1 MKMLAA
7 AEDPQEDRI
16 LAALK
21 RLQLNHLHETLA
33 SVLAEAA
40 KNDWT
45 YLEFLDQILRREV
58 DAKQGKRIRMGMQI
72 AHFPC
77 VRTIEG
83 FDFSFQPSVDERLI
97 RELSTGNFLSHGQNV
112 LIFGPPGV
120 GKSHLAIG
128 LGRKIVEQG
137 HTVRFTTA
145 TALLA
150 ALGKAETEGGLSEKL
165 TEFSKPRLLIV
176 DEMGYLPFERR
187 SAHLFFQLVNRRYE
201 KGSLLVTTNQRVSD
215 WGIVFGDE
223 VLATAILDRLLHH
236 SHTLMITGESYRL
249 REKRKSGLIRS
260 GPGNAA
266 FDKPQPKPE
275 VNTDKGPATEANGE
289 KGSPKGGKHR

>member
-1 MKMLAA
+1 MPV
-7 AEDPQEDRI
+7 DPHDPREDRVF
-16 LAALK
+16 AALK
-21 RLQLNHLHETLA
+21 RLQLTHLRETLA
-33 SVLAEAA
+33 AVLSEAA
-40 KNDWT
+40 KEEWT

-77 VRTIEG
+77 VRAIEG
-83 FDFSFQPSVDERLI
+83 FDFAFQPTADERLI
-97 RELSTGNFLSHGQNV
+97 RELSTGTFIANGENI

-137 HTVRFTTA
+137 HSVRFTTA

-150 ALGKAETEGGLSEKL
+150 ALGKAETEGGLSDKL
-165 TEFSKPRLLIV
+165 MEYCKPRLLII
-176 DEMGYLPFERR
+176 DELGYLPFERR
-187 SAHLFFQLVNRRYE
+187 AAHLFFQLVNRRYE
-201 KGSLLVTTNQRVSD
+201 KGSLLVTTNQRVSE

-236 SHTLMITGESYRL
+236 SHTLLITGESYRL

-260 GPGNAA
+260 RLTDVDHEKTHREPGV
-266 FDKPQPKPE
+266 K
-275 VNTDKGPATEANGE
+275 TE
-289 KGSPKGGKHR
+289 KGREKGGQDR

>member
-1 MKMLAA
+1 MNLLVAPD
-7 AEDPQEDRI
+7 DPQEQRI

-21 RLQLNHLHETLA
+21 RLQLTHLRETLA
-33 SVLAEAA
+33 AVLSEAA
-40 KNDWT
+40 REEWT

-58 DAKQGKRIRMGMQI
+58 DAKQGKRVRMGMQI

-83 FDFSFQPSVDERLI
+83 FDFTFQPSADERLV
-97 RELSTGNFLSHGQNV
+97 RELSTGNFIAHGENV

-150 ALGKAETEGGLSEKL
+150 SLGKAETEGGLSDKL
-165 TEFSKPRLLIV
+165 TEFCKPRLLII
-176 DEMGYLPFERR
+176 DELGYLPFERR
-187 SAHLFFQLVNRRYE
+187 AAHLFFQLVNRRYE
-201 KGSLLVTTNQRVSD
+201 KGSLLVTTNQRVSE

-236 SHTLMITGESYRL
+236 SHTLLITGESYRL

-260 GPGNAA
+260 RLATAEPMEAYRE
-266 FDKPQPKPE
+266 PE
-275 VNTDKGPATEANGE
+275 VNIENGQR
-289 KGSPKGGKHR
+289 KGGKSR

>member
-1 MKMLAA
+1 MLVDPN
-7 AEDPQEDRI
+7 DPQEDRVF
-16 LAALK
+16 AALK
-21 RLQLNHLHETLA
+21 RLQLTHLRETLA
-33 SVLAEAA
+33 AVLSEAA
-40 KNDWT
+40 KEEWT

-58 DAKQGKRIRMGMQI
+58 DAKQGKRIRMAMQI

-83 FDFSFQPSVDERLI
+83 FDFGFQPTADERLI
-97 RELSTGNFLSHGQNV
+97 RELSTGNFIAHGENI

-150 ALGKAETEGGLSEKL
+150 VLGKAETEGGLSDKL
-165 TEFSKPRLLIV
+165 IEFCKPRLLII
-176 DEMGYLPFERR
+176 DELGYLPFERR
-187 SAHLFFQLVNRRYE
+187 AAHLFFQLVNRRYE
-201 KGSLLVTTNQRVSD
+201 KGSLLVTTNQRVSE

-236 SHTLMITGESYRL
+236 SHTLLITGESYRL

-260 GPGNAA
+260 KLTNV
-266 FDKPQPKPE
+266 DDERTHREPE
-275 VNTDKGPATEANGE
+275 VKTDKGPE
-289 KGSPKGGKHR
+289 KGGKNR

>member
-1 MKMLAA
+1 MSLLL
-7 AEDPQEDRI
+7 EPDDPQEQRI

-21 RLQLNHLHETLA
+21 RLQLTHLRETLA
-33 SVLAEAA
+33 AVLSEAA
-40 KNDWT
+40 KENWT

-77 VRTIEG
+77 VRTIDG
-83 FDFSFQPSVDERLI
+83 FDFGFQPSADERLI
-97 RELSTGNFLSHGQNV
+97 RELATGNFIAHGENV

-150 ALGKAETEGGLSEKL
+150 TLGKAETEGGLSDEL
-165 TEFSKPRLLIV
+165 TEYCKPRLLIV
-176 DEMGYLPFERR
+176 DELGYLPFERR
-187 SAHLFFQLVNRRYE
+187 AAHLFFQLVNRRYE
-201 KGSLLVTTNQRVSD
+201 KGSLLLTTNQRVSE

-236 SHTLMITGESYRL
+236 SHTLLITGESYRL

-260 GPGNAA
+260 RLASSDAEGSNRGSEMKTESGSVTGRQ
-266 FDKPQPKPE
+266 KPI
-275 VNTDKGPATEANGE
+275 A
-289 KGSPKGGKHR
+289 

>member
-1 MKMLAA
+1 MLVDPN
-7 AEDPQEDRI
+7 DPQEDRVF
-16 LAALK
+16 AALK
-21 RLQLNHLHETLA
+21 RLQLTHLRETLA
-33 SVLAEAA
+33 AVLSEAA
-40 KNDWT
+40 KEEWT

-83 FDFSFQPSVDERLI
+83 FDFSFQPSADERLI
-97 RELSTGNFLSHGQNV
+97 RELSTGSFIAHGENI

-150 ALGKAETEGGLSEKL
+150 VLGKAETEGGLSDKL
-165 TEFSKPRLLIV
+165 IEFCKPRLLII
-176 DEMGYLPFERR
+176 DELGYLPFERR
-187 SAHLFFQLVNRRYE
+187 AAHLFFQLVNRRYE
-201 KGSLLVTTNQRVSD
+201 KGSLLVTTNQRVSE

-236 SHTLMITGESYRL
+236 SHTLLITGESYRL

-260 GPGNAA
+260 KLTNV
-266 FDKPQPKPE
+266 DDERTHREPE
-275 VNTDKGPATEANGE
+275 VKTDKGPE
-289 KGSPKGGKHR
+289 KSGKNR

>member
-1 MKMLAA
+1 MGAMI
-7 AEDPQEDRI
+7 DPQEERVFS
-16 LAALK
+16 ALK
-21 RLQLNHLHETLA
+21 RLQLPHLRETLA
-33 SVLAEAA
+33 AVLSEAA
-40 KNDWT
+40 KEQWT
-45 YLEFLDQILRREV
+45 YLEFLDRILGREV
-58 DAKQGKRIRMGMQI
+58 DAKQGNRVRMALQI

-77 VRTIEG
+77 LRTLEE

-97 RELSTGNFLSHGQNV
+97 RELGAGRFIAHGENV

-120 GKSHLAIG
+120 GKTHLAIG

-137 HTVRFTTA
+137 HTVRFTSA

-150 ALGKAETEGGLSEKL
+150 TLGKAESEGNLGDKL
-165 TEFSKPRLLIV
+165 TEYSKPRLLII
-176 DEMGYLPFERR
+176 DELGYLPFERR
-187 SAHLFFQLVNRRYE
+187 AAHLFFQLVNRRYE

-215 WGIVFGDE
+215 WGAVFGDE

-260 GPGNAA
+260 RLANAGPDGVPNET
-266 FDKPQPKPE
+266 E
-275 VNTDKGPATEANGE
+275 VKDE
-289 KGSPKGGKHR
+289 KRSDRVAKNR

>member
-1 MKMLAA
+1 MNMLVAPD
-7 AEDPQEDRI
+7 DPQEERI

-21 RLQLNHLHETLA
+21 RLQLTHLRETLA
-33 SVLAEAA
+33 AVLSEAA
-40 KNDWT
+40 KHEWT

-58 DAKQGKRIRMGMQI
+58 DAKQGKRVRMGMQI

-83 FDFSFQPSVDERLI
+83 FDFAFQPSADERLV
-97 RELSTGNFLSHGQNV
+97 RELSTGNFIAHGENV

-150 ALGKAETEGGLSEKL
+150 SLGKAETEGGLSDKL
-165 TEFSKPRLLIV
+165 IEFCKPRLLII
-176 DEMGYLPFERR
+176 DELGYLPFERR
-187 SAHLFFQLVNRRYE
+187 AAHLFFQLVNRRYE
-201 KGSLLVTTNQRVSD
+201 KGSLLVTTNQRVSE

-223 VLATAILDRLLHH
+223 VLATAILDRLLDH
-236 SHTLMITGESYRL
+236 SHTLLITGESYRL

-260 GPGNAA
+260 RLATAEPMEAYRE
-266 FDKPQPKPE
+266 PE
-275 VNTDKGPATEANGE
+275 VNIENGQR
-289 KGSPKGGKHR
+289 KGGKSR

>member
-1 MKMLAA
+1 MTTLM
-7 AEDPQEDRI
+7 DPQEQRVF
-16 LAALK
+16 LALK
-21 RLQLNHLHETLA
+21 RLQLPHLRDTLA
-33 SVLAEAA
+33 AVLAEAA
-40 KNDWT
+40 KEEWS
-45 YLEFLDQILRREV
+45 YLEFLDRILGREV
-58 DAKQGKRIRMGMQI
+58 DSKQTKRVHMALQI

-77 VRTIEG
+77 VRTIEE

-97 RELSTGNFLSHGQNV
+97 RELATAHFIAHGDNV

-120 GKSHLAIG
+120 GKTHLAIA

-150 ALGKAETEGGLSEKL
+150 TLGKAESEGSLGDKL
-165 TEFSKPRLLIV
+165 TEYSKPRLLII
-176 DEMGYLPFERR
+176 DELGYLPFERR
-187 SAHLFFQLVNRRYE
+187 AAHLFFQLVNRRYE

-236 SHTLMITGESYRL
+236 SHTLLISGESYRL

-260 GPGNAA
+260 SLASTSLNASHRET
-266 FDKPQPKPE
+266 E
-275 VNTDKGPATEANGE
+275 VETEKASN
-289 KGSPKGGKHR
+289 KRGKSR

>member
-1 MKMLAA
+1 VNQLVDPH
-7 AEDPQEDRI
+7 DPQEERI
-16 LAALK
+16 LTALK
-21 RLQLNHLHETLA
+21 RLQLTHLRETLTA
-33 SVLAEAA
+33 VLSEAA
-40 KNDWT
+40 KGEWT

-58 DAKQGKRIRMGMQI
+58 DTKQGKRIQMGMQI

-77 VRTIEG
+77 VRTIEA

-97 RELSTGNFLSHGQNV
+97 RELSTGNFIANGENV

-150 ALGKAETEGGLSEKL
+150 TLGKAETEGGLFEKL
-165 TEFSKPRLLIV
+165 TEFCKPRLLIV
-176 DEMGYLPFERR
+176 DELGYLPFERR
-187 SAHLFFQLVNRRYE
+187 AAHLFFQLVNRRYE

-236 SHTLMITGESYRL
+236 SHTFMITGESYRL

-260 GPGNAA
+260 GLANANPGQPFQDQQVNA
-266 FDKPQPKPE
+266 
-275 VNTDKGPATEANGE
+275 GRGTETSRKN
-289 KGSPKGGKHR
+289 R